1 MSEFINS
8 RRGFLSTLAIL
19 TSGTLIAGSPTT
31 LLTSNNHELSVK
43 ERWDEFMKKFG
54 ATTYFSFI
62 ETKLPY
68 KPVATAGHTYEAG
81 QLVSLSNGIL
91 VQPTWIYWGTGKQKA
106 DDVLVTFYNGTDGS
120 RKLKT
125 INRFELD
132 ALVSMAGKK
141 DPAQLLSI
149 LCSDDKL
156 KSKDF
161 MASTKIKKGSAT
173 QEIRLYNNKELI
185 AAKQLFYNV

>member
-31 LLTSNNHELSVK
+31 LLTTNNHELSVK
-43 ERWDEFMKKFG
+43 ERWDEFLRKFG
-54 ATTYFSFI
+54 GTTYFNFI
-62 ETKLPY
+62 ETKLPFH
-68 KPVATAGHTYEAG
+68 PVATAGHTYKAG
-81 QLVSLSNGIL
+81 PFVSLPNRIL
-91 VQPTWIYWGTGKQKA
+91 VQPTWIYWGTSMQQA
-106 DDVLVTFYNGTDGS
+106 DDVLVTFYNEADGS
-120 RKLKT
+120 RKIKT

-156 KSKDF
+156 KTKDF
-161 MASTKIKKGSAT
+161 RASTKIKKGRAT
-173 QEIRLYNNKELI
+173 QEVRLYNNKELI
-185 AAKQLFYNV
+185 ATKQLFYNV